1 MNKKELIDII
11 FHETDMTKKEIDL
24 VITKFLET
32 VMNSVSKGEK
42 VQLVGFG
49 AFSCSKRKI
58 YLNPLLGKNI
68 MQKKSSNLIIRFSPG
83 KFFKEKINVS

>member
-1 MNKKELIDII
+1 MNKKEIIDVI

-32 VMNSVSKGEK
+32 IMSSVSEEEK

-49 AFSCSKRKI
+49 SFSCLQKKA
-58 YLNPLLGKNI
+58 YLKPFLEENS
-68 MQKKSSNLIIRFSPG
+68 MQKKSSKFVIKFSPG
-83 KFFKEKINVS
+83 KFFKDKVNVS